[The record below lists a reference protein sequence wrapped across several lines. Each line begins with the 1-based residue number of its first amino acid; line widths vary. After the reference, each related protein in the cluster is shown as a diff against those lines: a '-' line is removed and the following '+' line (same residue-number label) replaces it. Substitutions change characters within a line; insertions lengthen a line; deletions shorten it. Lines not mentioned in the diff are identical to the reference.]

1 MGSID
6 RYIFRTTLASFAL
19 VLVSLTGVIW
29 ITQALRG
36 IDLMTSQ
43 GQTIVTFLGI
53 TSLVIPALVL
63 IIAPIALMIAISH
76 TLNKLATDSEIIVMN
91 AAGFSPFRLFRPF
104 FFATCVVAAVVA
116 FIGAYL
122 APDGMRR
129 IKQWDAEI
137 TADVLTNIL
146 QPGRFAQLDQNLTI
160 RIRERLPGG
169 VLAGIFVD
177 DRRDP
182 KERITIIADHGTVLK
197 NESGSYLVLED
208 GNLERFEA
216 GKRDPALVAFGRY
229 AFDMSKFSNRGRD
242 VALGIRERY
251 LWELFSP
258 AENDPVYKQLSG
270 QFFAELHDRLMSP
283 LYPFAFAVL
292 TFAFLGT
299 PRTTRQSRNFSIG
312 GSIVAVFGLRM
323 AGFACSVMTVKTPAD
338 GARPVC
344 DAVRRDRHRAVDDR
358 RRRRGGTAGGA
369 DGSHQQIQRP
379 PCAAVQTARHS
390 MSMMTNTLGRYFAGR
405 FLVSAVGVFA
415 SIFVLLVLVDYIEMV
430 RKTSGLASASA
441 FTVAQTSLYRVPQLL
456 EKLMPFCVLI
466 GAMTCYLALSRR
478 LELVVARAAGVSAW
492 QFISPALGSAIILG
506 ALATTA
512 YNPMSANLREL
523 SKRMEAE
530 LFGSAPGGG
539 IQDASGFW
547 LNQINSDGQSIIN
560 AARSEQQ
567 GARLTGLTVF
577 RFDTDLQ
584 FKERIEAREATLE
597 EGRWAFK
604 SVRRYSLDKPPIDQ
618 ESYYL
623 TTTLTPAQVRNSF
636 STPETVS
643 FWQLPGYIR
652 SSESSGFATAG
663 YRLQYH
669 KLIAQPFLLAAMVML
684 AASVSLRFFR
694 MGGVQKMVLSGVGAG
709 FLLYVLSKV
718 TEDLS
723 KAELMHPIAAAWLPV
738 CVGGLTGFLALL
750 YQEDG

>member
-1 MGSID
+1 
-6 RYIFRTTLASFAL
+6 
-19 VLVSLTGVIW
+19 
-29 ITQALRG
+29 
-36 IDLMTSQ
+36 
-43 GQTIVTFLGI
+43 
-53 TSLVIPALVL
+53 
-63 IIAPIALMIAISH
+63 
-76 TLNKLATDSEIIVMN
+76 
-91 AAGFSPFRLFRPF
+91 
-104 FFATCVVAAVVA
+104 
-116 FIGAYL
+116 
-122 APDGMRR
+122 
-129 IKQWDAEI
+129 
-137 TADVLTNIL
+137 
-146 QPGRFAQLDQNLTI
+146 
-160 RIRERLPGG
+160 
-169 VLAGIFVD
+169 
-177 DRRDP
+177 
-182 KERITIIADHGTVLK
+182 
-197 NESGSYLVLED
+197 
-208 GNLERFEA
+208 
-216 GKRDPALVAFGRY
+216 
-229 AFDMSKFSNRGRD
+229 
-242 VALGIRERY
+242 
-251 LWELFSP
+251 
-258 AENDPVYKQLSG
+258 
-270 QFFAELHDRLMSP
+270 
-283 LYPFAFAVL
+283 
-292 TFAFLGT
+292 
-299 PRTTRQSRNFSIG
+299 
-312 GSIVAVFGLRM
+312 
-323 AGFACSVMTVKTPAD
+323 
-338 GARPVC
+338 
-344 DAVRRDRHRAVDDR
+344 
-358 RRRRGGTAGGA
+358 
-369 DGSHQQIQRP
+369 
-379 PCAAVQTARHS
+379 
-390 MSMMTNTLGRYFAGR
+390 MSMVTNTLGRYFAGR

-430 RKTSGLASASA
+430 RKTSGLVGASAI
-441 FTVAQTSLYRVPQLL
+441 TIAQTSLYRVPQLL

-492 QFISPALGSAIILG
+492 QFVSPALASSIILG
-506 ALATTA
+506 TLATVA

-560 AARSEQQ
+560 ATRSEQQ
-567 GARLTGLTVF
+567 GVRLTGLTVF
-577 RFDTDLQ
+577 RFRWSQAHDDRRPNDAKLQ
-584 FKERIEAREATLE
+584 FEERIEAREATLE
-597 EGRWAFK
+597 DGRWAFK
-604 SVRRYSLDKPPIDQ
+604 SVRRYSLDKPPVDQ
-618 ESYYL
+618 ESFYL